1 MVDKY
6 DSIQDTPYEAREP
19 NPEAGGR
26 AEDDVQVEE
35 VGTTV
40 DLENAGDPNIE
51 IIEDGSAI
59 VGEEEI
65 PTASGFNANLAEIL
79 DEGYLGSLSNELIE
93 KVENDRESQR
103 RLGTVLHQRFRFIRF

>member
-6 DSIQDTPYEAREP
+6 DSIQDTPYLAREP

-40 DLENAGDPNIE
+40 DLQVEGEPNVE
-51 IIEDGSAI
+51 IVEDGSAI
-59 VGEEEI
+59 VGEQDI
-65 PTASGFNANLAEIL
+65 TVASGLT
-79 DEGYLGSLSNELIE
+79 SN
-93 KVENDRESQR
+93 
-103 RLGTVLHQRFRFIRF
+103 